1 MTSATRRRSALI
13 VLAVLLFVV
22 VLASTGTGAVGI
34 TPSQVLAIL
43 AYQINL
49 PLPPTLVVPFEQQQV
64 AVLVAIRIP
73 RVLMGAMIGA
83 ALAVS
88 GAAMQGMFRNPLAD
102 PGLIGVSSGAALA
115 AVATIVLGVSF
126 ADTLYKQLG
135 PFTLPVAAFVG
146 AVGATVIIYR
156 LANVNGRT
164 IVATMLLAGIA
175 MNALLGAGTGFL
187 TFIATDA
194 QLRNITFWTLGSIGG
209 ATWRSVAA
217 IAPFVFV
224 AIMLMPRLARALNAM
239 ALGEAEARHLGFD
252 VERTKRWVVML
263 VSLAVGAAVAL
274 AGIIGFIGLIVP
286 HLLRLLMGPDHRG
299 VLPGAALLGAALLL
313 AADLIAR
320 TIVAPAELPI
330 GIVTATLGAPFFLW
344 LLLRD
349 RRRSV
354 L

>member
-1 MTSATRRRSALI
+1 M
-13 VLAVLLFVV
+13 LAVLLFVV
-22 VLASTGTGAVGI
+22 VLASIGIGAVGI

-49 PLPPTLVVPFEQQQV
+49 PLPPMLVVPFEQQQA

-146 AVGATVIIYR
+146 AVGATVITYH

-217 IAPFVFV
+217 IAPFAFV
-224 AIMLMPRLARALNAM
+224 AIMLMPRLARVLNAM

-252 VERTKRWVVML
+252 VERAKRWVVVL